1 MLLKFS
7 IDINVYGLVEETTR
21 KRKNHIPEFAELEQ
35 ERSFNKIQKTRPAKA
50 KRKLNNMDQLM
61 EY

>member
-1 MLLKFS
+1 M
-7 IDINVYGLVEETTR
+7 NVYGLVEETTR

-35 ERSFNKIQKTRPAKA
+35 ERSFNIIQKTRPAKA
-50 KRKLNNMDQLM
+50 NRKVNNMNQIM